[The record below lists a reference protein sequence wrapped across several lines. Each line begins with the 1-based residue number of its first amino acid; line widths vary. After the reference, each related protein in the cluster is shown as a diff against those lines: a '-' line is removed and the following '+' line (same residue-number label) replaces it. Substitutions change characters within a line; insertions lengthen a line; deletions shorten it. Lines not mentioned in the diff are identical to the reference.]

1 MKNFRLYN
9 RTITDIEKGVFY
21 YEIINGEKDS
31 NNEFIVYKTPIE
43 IEDISENSNWEAELL
58 KEKNLGQL
66 TQFRIRLLYPITIRI
81 HLTQSPLLNTICLWK
96 PMRSL

>member
-43 IEDISENSNWEAELL
+43 IEPLVEVVISLAKLSNDDALSKINL
-58 KEKNLGQL
+58 ASLKNLRPPGV
-66 TQFRIRLLYPITIRI
+66 RD
-81 HLTQSPLLNTICLWK
+81 K
-96 PMRSL
+96 PRAW